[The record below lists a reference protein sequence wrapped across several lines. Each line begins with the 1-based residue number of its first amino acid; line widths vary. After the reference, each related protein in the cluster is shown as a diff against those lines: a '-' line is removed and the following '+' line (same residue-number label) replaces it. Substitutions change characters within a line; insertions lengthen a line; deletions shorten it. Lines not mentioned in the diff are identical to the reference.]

1 MNSQMYR
8 EHILDLYKNP
18 LNFGSLK
25 NATHEHTLNNPLCGD
40 EITIQLI
47 MEDNKIKDI
56 KFKGIGCAISIASTS
71 LLTDKIKGMKIK
83 DINKIT
89 SEETI
94 KMLHIPISYVR
105 MKCATL
111 SLEAVKEA
119 LI

>member
-1 MNSQMYR
+1 MNNQMYR

-18 LNFGSLK
+18 LNFGILE
-25 NATHEHTLNNPLCGD
+25 NPTHEHTLNNPLCGD

-71 LLTDKIKGMKIK
+71 LLTDKIKGMKMN
-83 DINKIT
+83 DVRKIT
-89 SEETI
+89 SKETI
-94 KMLHIPISYVR
+94 KMLGIDISYVR

-111 SLEAVKEA
+111 CLEAVREA
-119 LI
+119 LK